1 MIPDTRYFQAE
12 LRYLLHSTE
21 KTPPAGET
29 DGANPNK
36 KLKQKLI
43 TLQKP
48 KTLLF
53 EIQILYFLK
62 LIQISAVFW
71 QKKMTMLNIGG
82 DVR

>member
-1 MIPDTRYFQAE
+1 MILNLLLQKE
-12 LRYLLHSTE
+12 LGYLLLSTE

-48 KTLLF
+48 KTLSD
-53 EIQILYFLK
+53 EIQIFYFL
-62 LIQISAVFW
+62 
-71 QKKMTMLNIGG
+71 T
-82 DVR
+82 